1 MRDKLVEIMG
11 QYVDLDG
18 KEITDHTR
26 FIEDL
31 GFNSYD
37 FMSMLGE
44 IEEEFDIE
52 IDEKEVI
59 KLHTVKEA
67 VDYFEALTEEN

>member
-1 MRDKLVEIMG
+1 MFEEIKEMICEYVE
-11 QYVDLDG
+11 VDPDS
-18 KEITDHTR
+18 ITLESR

-44 IEEEFDIE
+44 IEERYEITVNEEDILG
-52 IDEKEVI
+52 I
-59 KLHTVKEA
+59 HTIEEA
-67 VDYFEALTEEN
+67 IEYFENLKA

>member
-1 MRDKLVEIMG
+1 MFEEIKEMICEYVE
-11 QYVDLDG
+11 VDADS
-18 KEITDHTR
+18 ITLESR

-44 IEEEFDIE
+44 IEERYEITVNEEDILG
-52 IDEKEVI
+52 I
-59 KLHTVKEA
+59 HTIEEA
-67 VDYFEALTEEN
+67 IEYFESLKA

>member
-1 MRDKLVEIMG
+1 MFEEIKEMICEYVE
-11 QYVDLDG
+11 VDPDS
-18 KEITDHTR
+18 ITLESR

-44 IEEEFDIE
+44 IEERYEITVNEEDILG
-52 IDEKEVI
+52 I
-59 KLHTVKEA
+59 HTIEEA
-67 VDYFEALTEEN
+67 IEYFESLKA

>member
-1 MRDKLVEIMG
+1 MFEEIKEMICEYVE
-11 QYVDLDG
+11 VDPDQ
-18 KEITDHTR
+18 ITLESR

-44 IEEEFDIE
+44 IEERYEITVNEEDILG
-52 IDEKEVI
+52 I
-59 KLHTVKEA
+59 HTIEEA
-67 VDYFEALTEEN
+67 IEYFESLKA

>member
-1 MRDKLVEIMG
+1 MFEEIKEMICEYVE
-11 QYVDLDG
+11 VDPDS
-18 KEITDHTR
+18 ITLESR

-44 IEEEFDIE
+44 IEERYEITLNEEDILG
-52 IDEKEVI
+52 I
-59 KLHTVKEA
+59 HTIEEA
-67 VDYFEALTEEN
+67 IEYFESLKA